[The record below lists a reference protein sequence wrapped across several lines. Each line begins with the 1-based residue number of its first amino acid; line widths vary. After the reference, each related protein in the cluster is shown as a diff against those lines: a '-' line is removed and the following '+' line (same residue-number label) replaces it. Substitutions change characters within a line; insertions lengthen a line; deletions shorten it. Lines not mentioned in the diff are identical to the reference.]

1 MNLIEKD
8 LIFNEEFSDLNQAF
22 KCLSKKFLER
32 GLVKQGYLDA
42 LIQREKN
49 YPTGIDLT
57 AICKGFPNIAIP
69 HTESRY
75 CNATKVIVVKLH
87 KDIVVKDMMNADKD
101 LDVKYLFMIL
111 NNEGT
116 EQSNIL
122 AKIMEFATKEE
133 NINGL
138 IKSDSL
144 ESIYEIV
151 KIINL

>member
-8 LIFNEEFSDLNQAF
+8 LIFNEEFGDLTQAF
-22 KCLSKKFLER
+22 KCLSEKFLER

-42 LIQREKN
+42 LIQREQN

-57 AICKGFPNIAIP
+57 AVCKGIPNIAIP

-75 CNATKVIVVKLH
+75 CNVTKVIVIKLH

-111 NNEGT
+111 NKEGT

>member
-1 MNLIEKD
+1 MNLIDKD
-8 LIFNEEFSDLNQAF
+8 LIFKEEFNTLNQAF
-22 KCLSKKFLER
+22 ECMSKKFLER

-42 LIQREKN
+42 LSRREKS

-57 AICKGFPNIAIP
+57 AINKEFPNIAIP

-75 CNATKVIVVKLH
+75 CYITKVIVIKLN
-87 KDIVVKDMMNADKD
+87 KSIIVKDMMNADKD

-111 NNEGT
+111 NKEGA

-122 AKIMEFATKEE
+122 AKIMEFVTKEE
-133 NINGL
+133 NIRGL

-144 ESIYEIV
+144 ESIYEMV